1 MRNVMTGERR
11 DLSPLPTA
19 GTNPAARRQRGGSSM
34 RVSTWLRLA
43 ALCLIAGSLSA
54 SPLAARSPAPDPKK
68 PLYHEE
74 FTGYGATE
82 IAARDDALRLACAWM
97 EQNLGLGWCPKS
109 DYLVDQKMVQFRD
122 PEVKQFDPPLN
133 DMKVVKM
140 QLDVTDSQYR
150 DIQKQAQHQRM
161 QERQKT
167 SLLVLIG
174 LVSLLGVVGGYLRL
188 EEATKGYFTFLLRI
202 AAIGVLVVI
211 VASLCV
217 VG

>member
-1 MRNVMTGERR
+1 
-11 DLSPLPTA
+11 
-19 GTNPAARRQRGGSSM
+19 M
-34 RVSTWLRLA
+34 RVSTSLRLV
-43 ALCLIAGSLSA
+43 ALCLIAGSLA
-54 SPLAARSPAPDPKK
+54 VSPLAARSPAPEPKK

-74 FTGYGATE
+74 FIGYGTTE
-82 IAARDDALRLACAWM
+82 LAAQRDALSQACSWV
-97 EQNLGLGWCPKS
+97 EQNVALGWTPKS
-109 DYLVDQKMVQFRD
+109 EYLVDQKIVHFLD
-122 PEVKQFDPPLN
+122 PQDKKFEPPMN

-140 QLDVTDSQYR
+140 QLDITDSQYR

-188 EEATKGYFTFLLRI
+188 EEATKGYCTFLLRM

-211 VASLCV
+211 VAGLCV